1 MSPFAANC
9 ADFFNFNAENDRIV
23 RLLISI
29 SSINI
34 PSFNL
39 NTNYLWKLEL
49 LNAIK
54 IYTMY

>member
-1 MSPFAANC
+1 MSPFAVNC
-9 ADFFNFNAENDRIV
+9 ADFFNFNVENDRIV

-29 SSINI
+29 FSINI

-39 NTNYLWKLEL
+39 ITNYLWKLEL